1 MTNEKNYLKM
11 KGIEFVEW
19 TSPQPGKL
27 DELFGAFGFSRLG
40 KYQDKKVDFYRQNGI
55 KFTLNREAADFSA
68 KFREAHGPSICA
80 MGVRVE
86 DPQFAFEEA
95 VRRGARPYEA
105 DKAEAPSIY
114 PFPAIYGIGDS
125 LVYFLDTNIEDH
137 FVDHHDPRVVDDKGF
152 MLIDHLTNNVYKG
165 QMAKWSAFYQDVF
178 GFEEIR
184 YFDIKGQKTGL
195 TSYAL
200 QSPCKTFCLPINEGN
215 EAKSQ
220 IEEYLREYSGEGIQ
234 HIAFLT
240 EDLVAAMD
248 TMEGTGVEFLDIMP
262 EYYEDVFDRVP
273 NVTEDHKRI
282 EHHNILVD
290 GDEEGYLLQIFTKN
304 IVGPIFIELIERN
317 NHHSF
322 GEGNFK
328 ALFESIERD
337 QARRGVL

>member
-1 MTNEKNYLKM
+1 MMTDTNFLKM

-27 DELFGAFGFSRLG
+27 DELFGGLGFSRLG
-40 KYQDKKVDFYRQNGI
+40 QYPGKAIDFYRQNAI
-55 KFTLNREAADFSA
+55 KFILNREEGDFSA
-68 KFREAHGPSICA
+68 HFRETHGPSICS

-86 DPQFAFEEA
+86 DAQFAFEEA
-95 VRRGARPYEA
+95 VRRGARPYDA
-105 DKAEAPSIY
+105 QTAKAKSIHAY
-114 PFPAIYGIGDS
+114 PAIYGIGDS
-125 LVYFLDTNIEDH
+125 LVYFLDEAVEDQFEAH
-137 FVDHHDPRVVDDKGF
+137 PEPREVDDKGF
-152 MLIDHLTNNVYKG
+152 LLIDHLTNNVYKG
-165 QMAKWSAFYQDVF
+165 QMARWSTFYQEVF
-178 GFEEIR
+178 GFQEIR

-234 HIAFLT
+234 HIAFLAD
-240 EDLVAAMD
+240 ELLDSLD
-248 TMEGTGVEFLDIMP
+248 ELEGTGIEFLDIMP

-273 NVTEDHKRI
+273 NVVESHKRI
-282 EHHNILVD
+282 EDHNVLVD
-290 GDEEGYLLQIFTKN
+290 GDEEGYLLQIFTQN
-304 IVGPIFIELIERN
+304 IVGPIFIELIQRK

>member
-1 MTNEKNYLKM
+1 MTTDNNYLKM

-40 KYQDKKVDFYRQNGI
+40 KYGDKAVDFYRQNGI
-55 KFTLNREAADFSA
+55 KFTLNNEKEGFAAE
-68 KFREAHGPSICA
+68 FRKTHGPSICA

-86 DPQFAFEEA
+86 DSAFAFEEA
-95 VRRGARPYEA
+95 VRRGARPFEP
-105 DKAEAPSIY
+105 DKAEHKAVY

-125 LVYFLDTNIEDH
+125 LVYFMDKNIEDVFQEH
-137 FVDHHDPRVVDDKGF
+137 PEPRVVEPKGF

-165 QMAKWSAFYQDVF
+165 QMAKWSAFYQEVF
-178 GFEEIR
+178 GFTEIR
-184 YFDIKGQKTGL
+184 YFDIKGEKTGL

-240 EDLVAAMD
+240 SDLLDSLDAMKN
-248 TMEGTGVEFLDIMP
+248 TGVEFLDIMP

-273 NVTEDHKRI
+273 NVVEDKKRI
-282 EHHNILVD
+282 EAHNALVD

-304 IVGPIFIELIERN
+304 IVGPIFIELIQRN